1 MMAYNWDALTT
12 HQLKCKKA
20 EYLGHLETSK
30 RRKGHNMT
38 ALRKGWEQSVKAI
51 DAALEAKEK

>member
-1 MMAYNWDALTT
+1 MYDWSKHTT
-12 HQLKCKKA
+12 HQLECKKA

-38 ALRKGWEQSVKAI
+38 ALRKGWKQSVEAI
-51 DAALEAKEK
+51 NAALLAKESK